1 MTEGE
6 AGAVRRR
13 RVLYLPGYDP
23 LHPRRY
29 RELYRREAAAQ
40 AAHSGHRIALAARP
54 AGGVYGWRVE
64 AEIGGRAVLTEVDV
78 LGWTDIVRG
87 AMGGGI
93 LGPYRQ
99 LLRAAAVYL
108 SGGALFRLARLRR
121 GPMIAGLYPAA
132 FLALTL
138 VLALLAAV
146 GLAAG
151 LPAVVPGAAWS
162 RPAAGVLG
170 LLAGAG
176 VILGAARLHAPLYVD
191 YLISDFAFAA
201 GHRGAYPPAVARR
214 LQGFVAHAAAA
225 LAEDVDEVLVVG
237 HSIGTHL
244 AVSLVAA
251 LLREGRILPGGPAL
265 GLLTLGQT
273 IPMMSFLPGAT
284 RLRADLRLCAAAG
297 AITWVDVSAPA
308 DGACFA
314 LCDPVAVSGVAPPG
328 QRWPLVLSCAFSQTL
343 APATWARLR
352 RRFFRLHFQYL
363 CAFDAIAGRPDAY
376 DYFAITA
383 GPLTLAARH
392 AGRTPSPSRIARP
405 FSGHVTVEG

>member
-1 MTEGE
+1 
-6 AGAVRRR
+6 
-13 RVLYLPGYDP
+13 
-23 LHPRRY
+23 
-29 RELYRREAAAQ
+29 
-40 AAHSGHRIALAARP
+40 
-54 AGGVYGWRVE
+54 
-64 AEIGGRAVLTEVDV
+64 
-78 LGWTDIVRG
+78 
-87 AMGGGI
+87 
-93 LGPYRQ
+93 
-99 LLRAAAVYL
+99 
-108 SGGALFRLARLRR
+108 
-121 GPMIAGLYPAA
+121 
-132 FLALTL
+132 
-138 VLALLAAV
+138 
-146 GLAAG
+146 
-151 LPAVVPGAAWS
+151 
-162 RPAAGVLG
+162 
-170 LLAGAG
+170 
-176 VILGAARLHAPLYVD
+176 
-191 YLISDFAFAA
+191 
-201 GHRGAYPPAVARR
+201 
-214 LQGFVAHAAAA
+214 
-225 LAEDVDEVLVVG
+225 VVG

-251 LLREGRILPGGPAL
+251 LLREGRLRPGGPAL

-284 RLRADLRLCAAAG
+284 RLRADLRLLATAA

-392 AGRTPSPSRIARP
+392 AGRSPSPSRIARP
-405 FSGHVTVEG
+405 LSGHVTLAK